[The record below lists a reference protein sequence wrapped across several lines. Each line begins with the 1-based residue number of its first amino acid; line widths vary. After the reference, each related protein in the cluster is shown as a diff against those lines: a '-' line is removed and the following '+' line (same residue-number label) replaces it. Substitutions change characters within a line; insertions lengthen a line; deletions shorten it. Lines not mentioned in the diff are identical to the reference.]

1 MSEENGKI
9 GGVKML
15 DGSIFKLEP
24 YLIEK
29 VWGWEKWVLSCH
41 EDGKSKIEEGIYK
54 GKELAAVLGYSN
66 EFPILNKII
75 KSQGTLSV
83 QVHPNNDYAR
93 RIENAN
99 GKTECWYIL
108 EAVEGA
114 TLVLGIKKG
123 LNKEKLG
130 VIIKEGKLED
140 YLERINIKKGDFIYI
155 PAGTVHA
162 IEAGV
167 KLIEVQQNSNIT
179 YRLYDWGRGREV
191 HIEKS
196 LDVIDYKS
204 QNKSGKIDKFH
215 KLETPYFKVEKIIVD
230 NSYRDK
236 VNDSLHSYIVI
247 CGEGVIKAN
256 NEKMELK
263 EEETIYI
270 SKGTE
275 YTFEGNMELLK
286 SSV

>member
-1 MSEENGKI
+1 MF
-9 GGVKML
+9 
-15 DGSIFKLEP
+15 DGSILKLEP
-24 YLIEK
+24 CLIEK
-29 VWGWEKWVLSCH
+29 IWGWEKWVLSCN
-41 EDGKSKIEEGIYK
+41 EEGKSKIEEGIYK
-54 GKELAAVLGYSN
+54 GQELAAVLEDGFN
-66 EFPILNKII
+66 FPILNKII
-75 KSQGTLSV
+75 KSQGALSV
-83 QVHPNNDYAR
+83 QVHPNDDYANR
-93 RIENAN
+93 VEKTN

-108 EAVEGA
+108 EAEEGA

-123 LNKEKLG
+123 LNKEKLRT
-130 VIIKEGKLED
+130 IIKEGKLVE

-196 LDVIDYKS
+196 LDVIDYESESKG
-204 QNKSGKIDKFH
+204 GKIHKFH

-230 NSYRDK
+230 KNYEDK
-236 VNDSLHSYIVI
+236 VNERLHSYIVI
-247 CGEGVIKAN
+247 HGEGVIIAN
-256 NEKMELK
+256 NEKMQLK

-275 YTFEGNMELLK
+275 YTFEGNMELIK